1 MITIIAAAAAAAI
14 RHINVEFCHSTTK
27 LATLHIFHLTK

>member
-1 MITIIAAAAAAAI
+1 MITIIAAAAI

-27 LATLHIFHLTK
+27 LATLHIFHLTR